1 MTGPRKFRFVGV
13 ERELRDPLDWNR
25 ADWPRLWLYNAHY
38 FDDLV
43 ADYAA
48 KRRAWQRE
56 LIAHWIQ
63 ENPPGIGVGWEPYP
77 LSLRIVNWSK
87 WSLIWKDLEASAWHS
102 LAVQARWLMRRL
114 EWHLL
119 GNHLWANAKALIF
132 AGTVFSGTEAD
143 RWRRRGLAILK
154 FQLKEQILSDGGH
167 FELSPMY
174 HAILLED
181 VLDLVQLDQRFPGV
195 LPDALI
201 NACKA
206 TAVKMLAWLEIMT
219 HPDGQIALF
228 NDAAFGIAPKYSD
241 LVRYAHSL
249 GFSPPA
255 GGSSLPLRRL
265 AASGYA
271 HLALGPANLIVDIG
285 AVGPDYLPGHAHA
298 DTLSFE
304 LSLHGKRLM
313 VNGGTSTY
321 EASAER
327 VRQRG
332 TAAHNALM
340 IDGHDSSE
348 VWSSFRV
355 ARRARIVDVR
365 VIEEIRG
372 KTIGIAAAHDGYR
385 RLSAGLI
392 HERCWQLA
400 PTHLKIYDI
409 VKRYLGHEAV
419 IHYHLAPQWQVR
431 PVTDGSWEVVE
442 RESYRTVCTITFGG
456 EAVTKLVPFRWTPAF
471 GHEEIGQSLIV
482 RCPTGAE
489 LHHVTEIRWGIT

>member
-1 MTGPRKFRFVGV
+1 M
-13 ERELRDPLDWNR
+13 
-25 ADWPRLWLYNAHY
+25 
-38 FDDLV
+38 
-43 ADYAA
+43 
-48 KRRAWQRE
+48 
-56 LIAHWIQ
+56 
-63 ENPPGIGVGWEPYP
+63 
-77 LSLRIVNWSK
+77 
-87 WSLIWKDLEASAWHS
+87 
-102 LAVQARWLMRRL
+102 
-114 EWHLL
+114 
-119 GNHLWANAKALIF
+119 
-132 AGTVFSGTEAD
+132 
-143 RWRRRGLAILK
+143 
-154 FQLKEQILSDGGH
+154 
-167 FELSPMY
+167 
-174 HAILLED
+174 
-181 VLDLVQLDQRFPGV
+181 
-195 LPDALI
+195 
-201 NACKA
+201 
-206 TAVKMLAWLEIMT
+206 
-219 HPDGQIALF
+219 
-228 NDAAFGIAPKYSD
+228 
-241 LVRYAHSL
+241 
-249 GFSPPA
+249 
-255 GGSSLPLRRL
+255 
-265 AASGYA
+265 
-271 HLALGPANLIVDIG
+271 DIG

-365 VIEEIRG
+365 VIEETRSE
-372 KTIGIAAAHDGYR
+372 TIGIAAAHDGYR

-400 PTHLKIYDI
+400 PTHLTIYDT

-419 IHYHLAPQWQVR
+419 INFHFAPQWQVR
-431 PVTDGSWEVVE
+431 PVADGTWEVIE
-442 RESYRTVCTITFGG
+442 RETYRTACIITFGV
-456 EAVTKLVPFRWTPAF
+456 EAVTELVPFRWTPAF